1 MQSHF
6 GSYCETGGIMRQHKF
21 CPDKHQYNN
30 AKLFT
35 VYVSVIEVVENYH
48 ECFKCGT

>member
-1 MQSHF
+1 
-6 GSYCETGGIMRQHKF
+6 MRQHKF
-21 CPDKHQYNN
+21 CLDKLQYSN

-35 VYVSVIEVVENYH
+35 VHVIVIEVVENYH